1 MGGGQEGH
9 RLNRQGRG
17 SPTSGNRPIRQGGWL
32 FVGGALS
39 FFQDVGE
46 VQATELHYLGAFWGR
61 QKDLLFKTKKK
72 PLRDYFSKK
81 RIPLRDWGVSSGAAS
96 ETSSG
101 TPSRQ
106 RLWNADPTTGQLGD
120 CWRPP

>member
-61 QKDLLFKTKKK
+61 HKDLLFKTNKKTSEG
-72 PLRDYFSKK
+72 LLFKK
-81 RIPLRDWGVSSGAAS
+81 SIPLRDWGVSSGASS
-96 ETSSG
+96 ETLAAHLHE
-101 TPSRQ
+101 TPLECRSDDR
-106 RLWNADPTTGQLGD
+106 QLGD
-120 CWRPP
+120 FWRPP